1 MMVKQ
6 NLFLR
11 FSLAILLLTQLV
23 SAIPFDTGPLLS
35 GLWFIW
41 LFISLWFAFVTLTEK
56 RAFKENTF
64 AIILLVF
71 YVINAVSFYISPK
84 HVQSFF
90 VEVDTLIIFKSI
102 TIALISY
109 FPFCYYA
116 RHGFIDTNNIKGF
129 VILLFVTSVLN
140 LLYGNFVQTQ
150 ERMEEHN
157 VLNQAYLLVQ
167 LLPLF
172 FIFCRGRQLYLLFA
186 LAGLLILWGSKRGAI
201 LCLLVDT
208 LVFFVY
214 MIKEESWVKKYSGV
228 ALLLILILIVV
239 GAYYVLGNDFLRER
253 LLTTGSDDD
262 KSGAIRS
269 ERYLMLYT
277 VFFKFS
283 NTMQVIFGH
292 GFAQTVTYGEGLAH
306 QDWAELLIDNGLLGL
321 ITYLILIKISIKNI
335 RKCRDLPK
343 TIKYA
348 LICCILNWTLMATY
362 SMVYT
367 SREAFVLF
375 STLGIINGLIS
386 RSSQAVAFAQRKR

>member
-1 MMVKQ
+1 MVKQ
-6 NLFLR
+6 NSFLK

-35 GLWFIW
+35 GIWFVW
-41 LFISLWFAFVTLTEK
+41 LFICLWFAFVTFTEK
-56 RAFKENTF
+56 NAFKVNTF

-84 HVQSFF
+84 HVESFF

-102 TIALISY
+102 TIALFSY
-109 FPFCYYA
+109 FPFYYYA
-116 RHGFIDTNNIKGF
+116 KHGYIDTNNIKGF
-129 VILLFVTSVLN
+129 VILLFITSIFN

-167 LLPLF
+167 LIPLF

-186 LAGLLILWGSKRGAI
+186 LAGILILWGSKRGAI
-201 LCLLVDT
+201 LCFLVDT
-208 LVFFVY
+208 LVLFIY
-214 MIKEESWVKKYSGV
+214 MLKEEAWVKKYSGV
-228 ALLLILILIVV
+228 ALVLIVILVAV
-239 GAYYVLGNDFLRER
+239 GTYYVLGNEFLQER
-253 LLTTGSDDD
+253 LLTTGSEDD

-277 VFFKFS
+277 VFFNFS
-283 NTMQVIFGH
+283 DTMQILFGH

-306 QDWAELLIDNGLLGL
+306 QDWAELIIDNGLLGL
-321 ITYLILIKISIKNI
+321 ISYLILIIICIKSI
-335 RKCRDLPK
+335 RKCRALPK
-343 TIKYA
+343 TVKYA
-348 LICCILNWTLMATY
+348 LICCILNWVLTATY

-367 SREAFVLF
+367 SREAFILF
-375 STLGIINGLIS
+375 LTLGIIHGLVT
-386 RSSQAVAFAQRKR
+386 RSDEALVVAQRKR